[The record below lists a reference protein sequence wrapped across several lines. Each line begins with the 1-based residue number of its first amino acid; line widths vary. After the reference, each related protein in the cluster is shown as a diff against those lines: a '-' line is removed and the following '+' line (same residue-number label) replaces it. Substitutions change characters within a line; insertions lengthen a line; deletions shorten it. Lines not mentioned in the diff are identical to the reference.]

1 MRSERS
7 VTWIALTMMAVGGFL
22 SLWLHQRPHLDASP
36 ESLATLPHRL
46 GSFEGVDAP
55 LEPGVERM
63 LQADFNLQRLYAHSL
78 GGFVSLY
85 IGYYGTA
92 RGGTPEHTPSACYSA
107 QGWSILERATLSSGV
122 ESAGRVREYVVE
134 SQGRRELVMFWY
146 RSFRRS
152 GIVSTTRL
160 RLDHLLGQLESG
172 RGDGALVR
180 ISTPLTGFEREA
192 ARAMLFS
199 FARSLEP
206 ELDARWPKE
215 SVGRRG
221 RGEADTFPAGVVTQS
236 AG

>member
-1 MRSERS
+1 
-7 VTWIALTMMAVGGFL
+7 VTWVALTLMAIGGAL

-36 ESLATLPHRL
+36 ESLVTLPHRL

-55 LEPGVERM
+55 LEAGVEKM
-63 LQADFNLQRLYAHSL
+63 LQADFNLQRLYAHPL

-85 IGYYGTA
+85 VGYYGTA

-107 QGWSILERATLSSGV
+107 QGWSILERATLPSGL

-152 GIVSTTRL
+152 GMVSTARL

-180 ISTPLTGFEREA
+180 ISTPLTGVERSA
-192 ARAMLFS
+192 ARSLLFS

-206 ELDARWPKE
+206 ELGARWPME
-215 SVGRRG
+215 SADRRE
-221 RGEADTFPAGVVTQS
+221 RGEADTFPVGVVTHS
-236 AG
+236 AS